1 VSQER
6 DVLRPATFTWTD
18 QGGVLTVTLSRPD
31 RLNAISHRNR
41 GELTRFWAHW
51 RGAAALRCVVLTG
64 AGRAFCAG
72 ADMHDLVARAQPAA
86 DIAVALGFLPGRT
99 LKVPVIAAVN
109 GLCVGGGLCFVADAD
124 ITIAAEEAWFSA
136 THVSMGQVG
145 SVNLELAA
153 RASVAAVAPSALSG
167 AASRI
172 TASTALRRGLISEVV
187 PSGQLLS
194 RAGQLARMIAAQSP
208 QAVLTTLRILRARA
222 REPIERE
229 LADAWQAVV
238 ALWSYPDATEGPG
251 AHAEGR
257 RPDWQDL
264 RAGRP

>member
-6 DVLRPATFTWTD
+6 GVLSPATFTWTE

-41 GELTRFWAHW
+41 DELTRFWIHW

-72 ADMHDLVARAQPAA
+72 ADMHDLVAQAQPSA
-86 DIAVALGFLPGRT
+86 DIGVALGFLPGRT
-99 LKVPVIAAVN
+99 LEVPVIAAVN

-124 ITIAAEEAWFSA
+124 MVIAAEEAWFSA

-172 TASTALRRGLISEVV
+172 TASTALRRGLVSEVV

-208 QAVLTTLRILRARA
+208 QAVRATLRILRTRA

-238 ALWSYPDATEGPG
+238 ALWSHPDAEEGPR

>member
-124 ITIAAEEAWFSA
+124 ITFAAEEAWFSA